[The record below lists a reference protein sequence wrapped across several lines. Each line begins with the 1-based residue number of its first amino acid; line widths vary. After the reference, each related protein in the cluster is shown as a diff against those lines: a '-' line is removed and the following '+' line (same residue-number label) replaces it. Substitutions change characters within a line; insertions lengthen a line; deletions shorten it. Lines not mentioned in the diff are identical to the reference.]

1 MNNFLKGVF
10 EVRRKK
16 IIIFSTIVLCFLLLT
31 FYSYT
36 GEKEIIV
43 IKDTSY
49 AFTREHLNQMG
60 YLYKAINLEEA
71 INKEFEQSQIIIV
84 ETYSDWGS
92 PMEYWATLG
101 KNFQSFV
108 KNGGVV
114 IIQTHR
120 DIGNYLAGGGFLP
133 EKSNSIN
140 WIFSGTKRPSSEH
153 LIKKF
158 AHPIFKYLSEID
170 REDNKI
176 VGNFDSYDGNKCLK
190 NVDEQFILLTSN
202 GGEDASIIEIEYGNG
217 TYIIVTIQI
226 DWKGNWIDNSISKKL
241 MKGIVEY
248 AIDFNELYKNENKI
262 SENFK
267 ENRKSDI
274 VGNLRMVVTTTLT
287 SVFSN
292 ATHDLIVTIEG
303 PVYQSQTFED
313 VGNAKPVAVY
323 FYNIPEG
330 HYEVTA
336 NYASKTI
343 SKEINVSGDTYEFQ
357 MIFN

>member
-1 MNNFLKGVF
+1 MF
-10 EVRRKK
+10 EVRRKQL
-16 IIIFSTIVLCFLLLT
+16 IIFLTIVLLFLLLT

-36 GEKEIIV
+36 EEKEIIV
-43 IKDTSY
+43 IKDTKYNY

-71 INKEFEQSQIIIV
+71 INKEFEQNQIIIV

-108 KNGGVV
+108 KNGGIV

-120 DIGNYLAGGGFLP
+120 DIGYYLAGGGFLP

-140 WIFSGTKRPSSEH
+140 WIFSGTKRPSSGH

-170 REDNKI
+170 REDNKL
-176 VGNFDSYDGNKCLK
+176 VGNFDSYDGNKCLQ

-217 TYIIVTIQI
+217 TYMIVTIQI
-226 DWKGNWIDNSISKKL
+226 DWHNNWIASTISKKL
-241 MKGIVEY
+241 MKGIIEY
-248 AIDFNELYKNENKI
+248 AIDFNELFKNENKI
-262 SENFK
+262 SESFK

-274 VGNLRMVVTTTLT
+274 VGNLQMVVTTTLT

-292 ATHDLIVTIEG
+292 AQHDLIVTIDG
-303 PVYQSQTFED
+303 PIHQSQTFED
-313 VGNAKPVAVY
+313 IGTAKPVAVY

-330 HYEVTA
+330 HYKIIA
-336 NYASKTI
+336 KYASDTI
-343 SKEINVSGDTYEFQ
+343 TKEIDVYGDTYEFQ
-357 MIFN
+357 MMFY